1 MGAFVLTSEN
11 YYSQEANKE
20 YLSVS
25 QYKQFVGTY
34 GRRGCEFTALEELN
48 GRWQQKK
55 NSGMMIGSYVDS
67 YVEGTLDKF
76 KQENPEIFKK
86 DGTLKADFT
95 KAEQVIARIE
105 RDPFF
110 MSTLAGEKQV
120 IMTGE
125 LFGAKWKIKIVTF
138 KSGDK
143 TALTEN
149 FTRSEFACPCGC
161 NSQMIEQELADK
173 IQGIRDKL
181 GKKIRITSGYRCV
194 SHNASKKVGGSKQ
207 SRHLYGIAADW
218 RTEDR
223 SVNPV
228 CLGILAQ
235 KAGFGGIGIYWHS
248 RGAFV
253 HTDTR
258 GGKATWLC
266 TTPGQYPST
275 SYNAFILP
283 TIKQACSGAA
293 NRSATIM
300 LQKLLKVNADG
311 IFGSGTTKALMLAQQ
326 KHGLV
331 PDGICGPKSWT
342 ALSGASKYL

>member
-125 LFGAKWKIKIVTF
+125 LFGAKWKIKMDSYIPGVAIVDLKVMASITDLKWVKDIGYLDF
-138 KSGDK
+138 VRYWGYD
-143 TALTEN
+143 
-149 FTRSEFACPCGC
+149 
-161 NSQMIEQELADK
+161 
-173 IQGIRDKL
+173 IQGAVYQEIVRQNTGEKL
-181 GKKIRITSGYRCV
+181 PFFIAGATKQTEPDIRIIHVTDNYLQEALHMVEMNMPRILRVKNGEAEPDRCEMCDCCR
-194 SHNASKKVGGSKQ
+194 HTKVLKRPISITN
-207 SRHLYGIAADW
+207 LVAGI
-218 RTEDR
+218 
-223 SVNPV
+223 
-228 CLGILAQ
+228 
-235 KAGFGGIGIYWHS
+235 
-248 RGAFV
+248 
-253 HTDTR
+253 
-258 GGKATWLC
+258 
-266 TTPGQYPST
+266 
-275 SYNAFILP
+275 
-283 TIKQACSGAA
+283 
-293 NRSATIM
+293 
-300 LQKLLKVNADG
+300 
-311 IFGSGTTKALMLAQQ
+311 
-326 KHGLV
+326 
-331 PDGICGPKSWT
+331 
-342 ALSGASKYL
+342 

>member
-125 LFGAKWKIKIVTF
+125 LFGAKWKIKMDSYIPGVAIVDLKVMASITDLKWVKDIGYLDF
-138 KSGDK
+138 VRYWGYD
-143 TALTEN
+143 
-149 FTRSEFACPCGC
+149 
-161 NSQMIEQELADK
+161 
-173 IQGIRDKL
+173 IQGAIYQKIVEL
-181 GKKIRITSGYRCV
+181 NTGKKLPFFIAAVTKENEPDIRIIQITQNYLDEALSVVSANINRVLMVKNGDREPDKCELCDCCRHNRVLKAPISIIDLTSG
-194 SHNASKKVGGSKQ
+194 
-207 SRHLYGIAADW
+207 I
-218 RTEDR
+218 
-223 SVNPV
+223 
-228 CLGILAQ
+228 
-235 KAGFGGIGIYWHS
+235 
-248 RGAFV
+248 
-253 HTDTR
+253 
-258 GGKATWLC
+258 
-266 TTPGQYPST
+266 
-275 SYNAFILP
+275 
-283 TIKQACSGAA
+283 
-293 NRSATIM
+293 
-300 LQKLLKVNADG
+300 
-311 IFGSGTTKALMLAQQ
+311 
-326 KHGLV
+326 
-331 PDGICGPKSWT
+331 
-342 ALSGASKYL
+342 

>member
-1 MGAFVLTSEN
+1 
-11 YYSQEANKE
+11 
-20 YLSVS
+20 
-25 QYKQFVGTY
+25 
-34 GRRGCEFTALEELN
+34 
-48 GRWQQKK
+48 
-55 NSGMMIGSYVDS
+55 
-67 YVEGTLDKF
+67 
-76 KQENPEIFKK
+76 
-86 DGTLKADFT
+86 
-95 KAEQVIARIE
+95 
-105 RDPFF
+105 
-110 MSTLAGEKQV
+110 MS
-120 IMTGE
+120 
-125 LFGAKWKIKIVTF
+125 IVTF

-161 NSQMIEQELADK
+161 DSQMIEQELADK
-173 IQGIRDKL
+173 IQGIRDRL

-235 KAGFGGIGIYWHS
+235 KAWFGGIGIYWHS

-283 TIKQACSGAA
+283 TIKQGCSGAA

>member
-1 MGAFVLTSEN
+1 
-11 YYSQEANKE
+11 
-20 YLSVS
+20 
-25 QYKQFVGTY
+25 
-34 GRRGCEFTALEELN
+34 
-48 GRWQQKK
+48 
-55 NSGMMIGSYVDS
+55 
-67 YVEGTLDKF
+67 
-76 KQENPEIFKK
+76 
-86 DGTLKADFT
+86 
-95 KAEQVIARIE
+95 
-105 RDPFF
+105 
-110 MSTLAGEKQV
+110 MS
-120 IMTGE
+120 
-125 LFGAKWKIKIVTF
+125 IVTF

-173 IQGIRDKL
+173 VQSIRDKL

-194 SHNASKKVGGSKQ
+194 SHNASKKSAAA
-207 SRHLYGIAADW
+207 SRAVICTASLPTGERKTAPSTLSA
-218 RTEDR
+218 
-223 SVNPV
+223 
-228 CLGILAQ
+228 LAFLPESR
-235 KAGFGGIGIYWHS
+235 FGGIGIYWHS

-283 TIKQACSGAA
+283 TIKQGCSGAA

>member
-1 MGAFVLTSEN
+1 
-11 YYSQEANKE
+11 
-20 YLSVS
+20 
-25 QYKQFVGTY
+25 
-34 GRRGCEFTALEELN
+34 
-48 GRWQQKK
+48 
-55 NSGMMIGSYVDS
+55 
-67 YVEGTLDKF
+67 
-76 KQENPEIFKK
+76 
-86 DGTLKADFT
+86 
-95 KAEQVIARIE
+95 
-105 RDPFF
+105 
-110 MSTLAGEKQV
+110 MS
-120 IMTGE
+120 
-125 LFGAKWKIKIVTF
+125 IVTF

-218 RTEDR
+218 RTEYR

-248 RGAFV
+248 MGAFV

-283 TIKQACSGAA
+283 TIKQGCSGAA

>member
-1 MGAFVLTSEN
+1 MRKGE
-11 YYSQEANKE
+11 YYSHDLLEMAAYGILGLQRNAENEERVLNLHNHLIWKSYERGKDDVTDAIMDEAERLAESEESPPFALRLARYRRLK
-20 YLSVS
+20 VS
-25 QYKQFVGTY
+25 
-34 GRRGCEFTALEELN
+34 
-48 GRWQQKK
+48 
-55 NSGMMIGSYVDS
+55 
-67 YVEGTLDKF
+67 
-76 KQENPEIFKK
+76 
-86 DGTLKADFT
+86 
-95 KAEQVIARIE
+95 
-105 RDPFF
+105 
-110 MSTLAGEKQV
+110 
-120 IMTGE
+120 
-125 LFGAKWKIKIVTF
+125 IVTF

-173 IQGIRDKL
+173 IQGIRDDL

-283 TIKQACSGAA
+283 TIKQGCSGAA

>member
-125 LFGAKWKIKIVTF
+125 LFGAKWKIKMRTIF
-138 KSGDK
+138 LCSDSIRSSSRSYENRPSGLR
-143 TALTEN
+143 TASASTSNLRGRFTGP
-149 FTRSEFACPCGC
+149 TRSRKRKPFTAREP
-161 NSQMIEQELADK
+161 LA
-173 IQGIRDKL
+173 
-181 GKKIRITSGYRCV
+181 
-194 SHNASKKVGGSKQ
+194 
-207 SRHLYGIAADW
+207 
-218 RTEDR
+218 
-223 SVNPV
+223 
-228 CLGILAQ
+228 
-235 KAGFGGIGIYWHS
+235 
-248 RGAFV
+248 
-253 HTDTR
+253 
-258 GGKATWLC
+258 AT
-266 TTPGQYPST
+266 G
-275 SYNAFILP
+275 
-283 TIKQACSGAA
+283 
-293 NRSATIM
+293 
-300 LQKLLKVNADG
+300 
-311 IFGSGTTKALMLAQQ
+311 
-326 KHGLV
+326 V
-331 PDGICGPKSWT
+331 PRAWT
-342 ALSGASKYL
+342 